1 MNTDEAP
8 HRYAVNVSGVN
19 GIDLADVRDVEVA
32 SASTKSLVLSAR
44 VPMDNGG
51 KGSLPIFFDIGATDD
66 PAIHVKEKAV
76 FIMP

>member
-1 MNTDEAP
+1 
-8 HRYAVNVSGVN
+8 
-19 GIDLADVRDVEVA
+19 
-32 SASTKSLVLSAR
+32 
-44 VPMDNGG
+44 MDNGG